1 MRHWH
6 VQDSAGVSCF
16 VVTCDLQ
23 HPRDVG
29 YPEVEGFIAV
39 RMVREP
45 GAFDT
50 VIDGVIVAD
59 SEALRNSQP
68 KPLPQT
74 QEALEALINA
84 RFNALNLGDEGSG

>member
-6 VQDSAGVSCF
+6 VQDSEGISCF
-16 VVTCDLQ
+16 VVTGDMQ

-29 YPEVEGFIAV
+29 YPDSAGYTSV
-39 RMVREP
+39 RMAREP

-50 VIDGVIVAD
+50 VIGGTIIVD
-59 SEALRNSQP
+59 SQTLRNSQP

-74 QEALEALINA
+74 QEALEALINERLTLLTTA
-84 RFNALNLGDEGSG
+84 VPAHD